1 MFALCNSDEAK
12 KVHVDVR
19 KGCNFT
25 DFNCTEVVV
34 HNGTASVNL
43 FVKPAP
49 TPHSAEANVVS
60 LCVHCAQSAARTR
73 CPATTRTTCC

>member
-34 HNGTASVNL
+34 HNGTGSVNL
-43 FVKPAP
+43 FAQSSFLKPVLFVRCDSSKK
-49 TPHSAEANVVS
+49 TPLSLRVQLLHSAP
-60 LCVHCAQSAARTR
+60 L
-73 CPATTRTTCC
+73 

>member
-34 HNGTASVNL
+34 HNGTGSVNL
-43 FVKPAP
+43 FAQSSFLKPVLFVRCDSSKINSSLSFSLSVQFL
-49 TPHSAEANVVS
+49 HSAS
-60 LCVHCAQSAARTR
+60 L
-73 CPATTRTTCC
+73 